1 MTVAVEQRDVDLL
14 GPPTELGGLWHE
26 AASRRGSPTLDP
38 STASELAGTLLDLLE
53 RGEPPDPLRLD
64 DVARLLGARAA
75 SLPDLD
81 ALAALR
87 SVFRERATT
96 RLPVRLASAVV
107 ERAEEIVEALVALR
121 VRAQME
127 VLESAAFV
135 DPLTGVGNRR
145 ALERDL
151 ARELSRAQRH
161 VRPLTIAAIDLDGLK
176 TINDSEGH
184 AAGDEALRRLAT
196 AATDSLRD
204 ADSIYRVGGDEFVLL
219 LPETALADVPA
230 LLERIKATAPA
241 FSVGVASA
249 PADAILADE
258 LLARADSEMI
268 ASRRRTRDP
277 GPVVRLP
284 ERTRARTGTET
295 PSEERPQLSARLRIH
310 EIKTTTRDQV
320 YSVDV
325 ILRRDHED
333 ITGAAS
339 GPSTAVARLR
349 VAASATLDA
358 LALVDVALRSS
369 YVDAASVVRVGDV
382 DVALVTLVTPTLDI
396 EEITTGAA
404 PLRQRGSADA
414 VARAVLDALNRR
426 LAMRST
432 PAA

>member
-1 MTVAVEQRDVDLL
+1 MNVAVEQRDLDLL
-14 GPPTELGGLWHE
+14 GPATELGVLWHE

-38 STASELAGTLLDLLE
+38 STASEVVGTLLDLME
-53 RGEPPDPLRLD
+53 RADAADPLTVD
-64 DVARLLGARAA
+64 DVARLLGGRAA
-75 SLPDLD
+75 SIPDLD

-87 SVFRERATT
+87 TVFRERATT

-127 VLESAAFV
+127 ALENAAFV
-135 DPLTGVGNRR
+135 DPLTGIGNRR

-151 ARELSRAQRH
+151 AREISRAQRH

-176 TINDSEGH
+176 TINDSAGH
-184 AAGDEALRRLAT
+184 AAGDEALRRLAN

-219 LPETALADVPA
+219 LPETELGDVPA
-230 LLERIKATAPA
+230 LLERIKATAPS

-249 PADAILADE
+249 PADAILAED
-258 LLARADSEMI
+258 LLAQADSEMI
-268 ASRRRTRDP
+268 ASRRRTRDA
-277 GPVVRLP
+277 GPVVQLP
-284 ERTRARTGTET
+284 ERSWVAEDP
-295 PSEERPQLSARLRIH
+295 PSRDPAPLTVRLRIH
-310 EIKTTTRDQV
+310 EIQTTIRDHV
-320 YSVDV
+320 YSVEV
-325 ILRRDHED
+325 TLRRENED
-333 ITGAAS
+333 VTGTAS
-339 GPSTAVARLR
+339 GSSVSVARLR
-349 VAASATLDA
+349 IAASATLDA
-358 LALVDVALRSS
+358 LSMVDAGLRAS
-369 YVDAASVVRVGDV
+369 YVDAATVVRVGGV
-382 DVALVTLVTPTLDI
+382 DLALVTLVIPTMDI

-426 LAMRST
+426 LAMRRT